1 MLCWK
6 RQKLAAVRPESRGAA
21 MPYSPTELLTVYLD
35 AHGQRQKIGRLAF
48 KDRKIL
54 FEYDPAFL
62 STGIEISPFKLPF
75 QPGVFTPDT
84 TVFDGLFGV
93 FNDSLPDGWGRL
105 LLDRTVEK
113 HGIHRGQ
120 LNPLDR
126 LAYVGSHG
134 MGALSYE
141 PELGEQETTKAPLAL
156 DKLAEESVTVLEG
169 ENEEVFEELLR
180 LNGSSS
186 GARPKIV
193 AQVSGDK
200 SRIIHG
206 NQTLQPGYS
215 RWMIKFPSS
224 QDMREIGA
232 IEYAYS
238 LMAREAGVE
247 MPETYLFRTKKS
259 GYFGTKRFDRDRDGD
274 ARVHMHSLSG
284 LIDADHRNPS
294 LDYDMLLRVTT
305 ALTRNIQE
313 VERAYALACFNVLAH
328 NRDDHAKN
336 FSFLLNARNEWILS
350 PGYDLVFS
358 YGPGGEQSTLVMG
371 EGRNPGPEELKSL
384 GKKHRLKNASAIL
397 EKVQNAVAKWP
408 TFAEE
413 VGVSRK
419 SSGEIKTKIGR
430 R

>member
-1 MLCWK
+1 MAYK
-6 RQKLAAVRPESRGAA
+6 
-21 MPYSPTELLTVYLD
+21 PTELLTVYLD
-35 AHGQRQKIGRLAF
+35 AHGQRKKIGRLAY
-48 KDRKIL
+48 RARRIL
-54 FEYDPAFL
+54 FEYDAPFL
-62 STGIEISPFKLPF
+62 ASGIEISPFKLPHK
-75 QPGVFTPDT
+75 PRVFTPDT

-105 LLDRTVEK
+105 LLDRTVER

-120 LNPLDR
+120 LNVLDR
-126 LAYVGSHG
+126 LAYVGSNG

-141 PELGEQETTKAPLAL
+141 PELGKREAADAPIAL
-156 DKLAEESVTVLEG
+156 DKLAEESATVLDG

-193 AQVSGDK
+193 AQVSEDK

-206 NQTLQPGYS
+206 NQELQPEYS
-215 RWMIKFPSS
+215 HWMIKFPSS
-224 QDMREIGA
+224 QDARDIGA

-247 MPETYLFRTKKS
+247 MPETHLFRTKKS
-259 GYFGTKRFDRDRDGD
+259 KYFGTKRFDRTAD

-284 LIDADHRNPS
+284 LIHADHRNPS

-313 VERAYALACFNVLAH
+313 AERAYALACFNVLAH

-336 FSFLLNARNEWILS
+336 FSFLLDARNEWVFS
-350 PGYDLVFS
+350 PAYDLVFS
-358 YGPGGEQSTLVMG
+358 YGPAGEQSTLVMG
-371 EGRNPGPEELKSL
+371 EGQNPGTSQLQAL
-384 GKKHRLKNASAIL
+384 GKQHSLKNAPEIL
-397 EKVQNAVAKWP
+397 ERVHNAVTMWP
-408 TFAEE
+408 TFAEHA
-413 VGVSRK
+413 GVSRK
-419 SSGEIKTKIGR
+419 SADVISAKMNR
-430 R
+430 

>member
-1 MLCWK
+1 MSY
-6 RQKLAAVRPESRGAA
+6 R
-21 MPYSPTELLTVYLD
+21 PTELLTVYLD
-35 AHGQRQKIGRLAF
+35 ALGQHQKIGRLASR
-48 KDRKIL
+48 DRKIL
-54 FEYDPAFL
+54 FEYDAAFL
-62 STGIEISPFKLPF
+62 ASGIDISPFKLPLK
-75 QPGVFTPDT
+75 PGVFMPDT

-105 LLDRTVEK
+105 LLDRTVER

-141 PELGEQETTKAPLAL
+141 PELGEGEAADAPLAL
-156 DKLAEESVTVLEG
+156 DNLAEESVTVLEG

-193 AQVSGDK
+193 AQVSEDK
-200 SRIIHG
+200 SRLIHG
-206 NQTLQPGYS
+206 NQNLQPEYS
-215 RWMIKFPSS
+215 HWMIKFPSS
-224 QDMREIGA
+224 QDARDIGA

-247 MPETYLFRTKKS
+247 MPETHLFRTRKS
-259 GYFGTKRFDRDRDGD
+259 RYFGTKRFDRTAD

-284 LIDADHRNPS
+284 LIHADHRNPS

-313 VERAYALACFNVLAH
+313 VEKAYALACFNVLAH

-336 FSFLLNARNEWILS
+336 FSFLLDAGNEWVLS
-350 PGYDLVFS
+350 PAYDLVFS
-358 YGPGGEQSTLVMG
+358 YGPAGEQSTLVMG
-371 EGRNPGPEELKSL
+371 EGKNPGTAQLQAL
-384 GKKHRLKNASAIL
+384 GKKHSLKNAAGIL
-397 EKVQNAVAKWP
+397 ERVHEAVAMWP
-408 TFAEE
+408 TFAEQA
-413 VGVSRK
+413 GVPRK
-419 SSGEIKTKIGR
+419 STDGISAEIR
-430 R
+430 